1 MFSFAAIL
9 LFTGVVQSN
18 IPCTETTIL
27 VCFSSNVKDV
37 ESSVQNALNRFL
49 KHPECNFQ
57 TMGNSVPHIIS
68 SEEIQAYSL
77 YFVKEMVERTK
88 EKAPPEIDLAFY
100 PNRTA
105 YEMESARPF
114 SGPVYSERRGDR
126 FTIHICEEDLKDIPS
141 LALQGWLEH
150 EAMRCIQLLQPEYAQ
165 FNFKKN
171 IFPLMPVTGLAE
183 NHILELI
190 HSIESGLKKY
200 LATKALTH
208 MGGGVQQTHF
218 YFFKISPVPEDH
230 RVYETAL
237 PHSWTKALFLC
248 RKFREVMPI
257 FWLADG
263 KIEFSKDL
271 AAFWWKT
278 HDYLIPQDKTFLQE
292 FLGIPHRFA
301 ASPYP
306 DIVVEL
312 FKKLKSQY
320 LLSPKD
326 NTSLIG

>member
-1 MFSFAAIL
+1 M
-9 LFTGVVQSN
+9 
-18 IPCTETTIL
+18 
-27 VCFSSNVKDV
+27 
-37 ESSVQNALNRFL
+37 R
-49 KHPECNFQ
+49 
-57 TMGNSVPHIIS
+57 NSVPQIIP

-77 YFVKEMVERTK
+77 YFVKEMVERMK
-88 EKAPPEIDLAFY
+88 ENTPLEVDLSFY

-105 YEMESARPF
+105 YETETARPF
-114 SGPVYSERRGDR
+114 AESVYSEKQGDR
-126 FTIHICEEDLKDIPS
+126 FTIHICEEDLEDIPS

-150 EAMRCIQLLQPEYAQ
+150 EAMRCIQILQPEYAQ

-208 MGGGVQQTHF
+208 MGGGVQQAHF
-218 YFFKISPVPEDH
+218 YFFKMSPIAEDQ
-230 RVYETAL
+230 RVYETTL

-248 RKFREVMPI
+248 RKFRELMPI
-257 FWLADG
+257 FWLADRN
-263 KIEFSKDL
+263 IEFSQDL
-271 AAFWWKT
+271 ASFWWKA
-278 HDYLIPQDKTFLQE
+278 HDYLTPQDKTFLKD
-292 FLGIPHRFA
+292 FSGIPHRFA

-306 DIVVEL
+306 DIVIKL
-312 FKKLKSQY
+312 FKQLKSQY

-326 NTSLIG
+326 IPKPTSPPPTLH